1 MSTMLAAVLHD
12 FNDLR
17 LEQLPIPEPK
27 DFGDVLVR
35 VKSCGICATDYKAI
49 VGRRRN
55 VGFPFDQGHE
65 ASGLVAAVGP
75 GVCHVRAGDEVI
87 VQPLGHCGHCPACR
101 LGNTHHCQN
110 AFVLGGDG
118 PDDVRDGAFAEY
130 VLTKESTLYAKP
142 PAISWGRCRGDRA
155 LGGGLERGH
164 RAQPHATRRGRGGH
178 WRRQHRAVVHD
189 GCQGG
194 RRGAAGGG
202 RYEPKRPGPGQA
214 PGATATVNPQTGE
227 AKQQIDALL
236 PRGPDLVVEAA
247 GSIEA
252 VRLMVALRRRGTR
265 GTSLESPPTRRFELD
280 GGLTHFLEGRQ
291 DASFGTTTV
300 AMANAIRLMETGLVN
315 PEPIISHRFP
325 LAEIHAVL
333 AVMASPDHNKII
345 LHP

>member
-55 VGFPFDQGHE
+55 VGFPSIQGHE

-101 LGNTHHCQN
+101 LGNTHHCRKRLCARRRRPGQR
-110 AFVLGGDG
+110 AGRGFRRICAHQGEHALRQAAGHLLG
-118 PDDVRDGAFAEY
+118 R
-130 VLTKESTLYAKP
+130 
-142 PAISWGRCRGDRA
+142 RRGDRA

-164 RAQPHATRRGRGGH
+164 RRQPHATRRGRGGH

-202 RYEPKRPGPGQA
+202 RYEPKRPGQA
-214 PGATATVNPQTGE
+214 KRLGATATVNPQTGE

-236 PRGPDLVVEAA
+236 PAA
-247 GSIEA
+247 PTWSS
-252 VRLMVALRRRGTR
+252 RRPAR
-265 GTSLESPPTRRFELD
+265 SRRC
-280 GGLTHFLEGRQ
+280 
-291 DASFGTTTV
+291 V
-300 AMANAIRLMETGLVN
+300 
-315 PEPIISHRFP
+315 
-325 LAEIHAVL
+325 
-333 AVMASPDHNKII
+333 
-345 LHP
+345 